1 MLTRSSKFEVQS
13 SKGPRGFFALRSL
26 NFELRRTASH
36 DCGQAIKSAWW
47 MPRRREAMKDVVGCD
62 MPRGAVKQ
70 ALIRGSPNRET
81 GRHWATRWRH
91 LRRKSYSPWGY
102 PRGQKH

>member
-1 MLTRSSKFEVQS
+1 MGVGCRVA
-13 SKGPRGFFALRSL
+13 GRRLRESM
-26 NFELRRTASH
+26 TASH
-36 DCGQAIKSAWW
+36 QCGQAIKGAWW

-62 MPRGAVKQ
+62 MPRVAVKQ

-91 LRRKSYSPWGY
+91 RRVNS
-102 PRGQKH
+102 